1 MSGKGTVPFLLVLL
15 DAVGTVIRL
24 REPVGDTYARIAREH
39 GVEIPAWRLDDAFAR
54 VLRGAAPMP
63 PGDDAAERGWWR
75 ERVRETFRAADQMQR
90 FADFEACFDALFAH
104 YARAGAWLVMA
115 GAGAAIATLRAHGRR
130 VAIASNFDHRLP
142 AILDGLGLA
151 AQLDLVWLPRDA
163 GTSKPDP
170 AFFAR
175 VCERLDV
182 APARAVAVGDDAARD
197 LEPARRAGLAAIEVA
212 SLASLAELPAR
223 VAALEREEVR

>member
-1 MSGKGTVPFLLVLL
+1 VNFRAVLL
-15 DAVGTVIRL
+15 DAVGTTIRL
-24 REPVGDTYARIAREH
+24 REPVGATYARIAREH

-54 VLRGAAPMP
+54 VVRAAAPMP

-75 ERVRETFRAADQMQR
+75 DRVREVFRAADQMQR

-104 YARAGAWLVMA
+104 FARADAWIA
-115 GAGAAIATLRAHGRR
+115 APEAARAIAALRDGGRR

-142 AILDGLGLA
+142 AILEGLGLTV
-151 AQLDLVWLPRDA
+151 DLVWLPRDA
-163 GTSKPDP
+163 GTAKPDP

-175 VCERLDV
+175 ACERLGIE
-182 APARAVAVGDDAARD
+182 PARAIAVGDDAARD
-197 LEPARRAGLAAIEVA
+197 LEAARRAGLAAIDVA

-223 VAALEREEVR
+223 LAALEREEVR